1 MKKLIAL
8 LAAVS
13 TMAFAKTVILY
24 DDGSQYTVEDSEH
37 VYVSNYSRLYQL
49 KQYSKGDI
57 QLRKVSPW
65 TGRDQVY
72 VENPNPMGTREWCE
86 AHDLHAN
93 GYTFD
98 DQVWYRSR
106 DINDDGIY
114 DLCDYYQP
122 TGISTF
128 DEIEWEDKCNDG
140 NPWSGE

>member
-1 MKKLIAL
+1 MKALIAL

-37 VYVSNYSRLYQL
+37 VYVSNYSRLYQM

-65 TGRDQVY
+65 TGRDRVY
-72 VENPNPMGTREWCE
+72 IENPNPIGTRQWCE

-98 DQVWYRSR
+98 DQYWLRACDVNGDRV
-106 DINDDGIY
+106 Y
-114 DLCDYYQP
+114 DMCDWYQP
-122 TGISTF
+122 TGIPTF
-128 DEIEWEDKCNDG
+128 DELTWRDKCNNG
-140 NPWSGE
+140 EPWGGE